1 MNNQDRLLDLLVAR
15 ATEGLSIA
23 EQQEMDNLLAGQHD
37 FSVDEFELAAAEI
50 DVAFHRGR
58 PDMEE
63 MPAALRQRILDDS
76 REHLPPKPGTV
87 TPFPAS
93 EPEHTRGASPPW
105 WTGWVAAAAV
115 LVVMII
121 APWRTDPVDPVVPVP
136 TLAELRQQLIDDSP
150 DVLQVAWTPPEIEA
164 YAGVTGDVVWS
175 NRTQS
180 GFMRLSG
187 LPANLPTKAQY
198 QLWIVDP
205 GRDENPIDGGVFDIA
220 SVDGEIIVPI
230 DAKLDVVD
238 PKAFAI
244 TLEQPGGVVVS
255 AGPLLVVA
263 PVG

>member
-1 MNNQDRLLDLLVAR
+1 MNNQERLLDLLAAR

-23 EQQEMDNLLAGQHD
+23 EQQEMDHLLAGQHAY
-37 FSVDEFELAAAEI
+37 SVDEFELAAAEI
-50 DVAFHRGR
+50 DVAFLGGQT
-58 PDMEE
+58 DTEE
-63 MPAALRQRILDDS
+63 MPAALRQRILAGARD
-76 REHLPPKPGTV
+76 HLPAKPGTV

-93 EPEHTRGASPPW
+93 EPEHTKGASPPW

-115 LVVMII
+115 LLVMIV
-121 APWRTDPVDPVVPVP
+121 APWKTDPVDPAVPIP
-136 TLAELRQQLIDDSP
+136 TLAEMRQQLIDDSP

-164 YAGVTGDVVWS
+164 YTGVTGDVVWS

-180 GFMRLSG
+180 GYMRLSG
-187 LPANLPTKAQY
+187 LPANLPSEAQY

-205 GRDENPIDGGVFDIA
+205 ARDQNPIDGGVFDIA
-220 SVDGEIIVPI
+220 VAGGEVIVPI